1 MPLFN
6 IEVVFFDEHP
16 EKNLYSTS
24 TFDVWFKLQ
33 YVQMTVQYVRKF
45 TWVSYAM
52 VDFS

>member
-16 EKNLYSTS
+16 EKNLYF

-45 TWVSYAM
+45 TYITWVS
-52 VDFS
+52 